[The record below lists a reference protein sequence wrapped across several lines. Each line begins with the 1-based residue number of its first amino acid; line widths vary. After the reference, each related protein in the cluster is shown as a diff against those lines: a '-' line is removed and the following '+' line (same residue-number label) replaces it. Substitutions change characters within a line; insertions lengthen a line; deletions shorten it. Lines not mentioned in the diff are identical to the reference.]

1 MTNSTSKKTRAA
13 EATDAPPPAARRKP
27 VKSGGKA
34 PSRRMPR
41 AQRQAQVLT
50 KAAEYFS
57 EHGLTAQTR
66 ALADACGVSQRLL
79 YSLFPNK
86 AALLNEVYQREIVG
100 RFKAVWYVQLKDR
113 SRPLEERLNAFYRE
127 YYDTVLTRRWLRLF
141 LYTSLAELHMA
152 SDFTTAVVTH
162 ALEIIV
168 AEAAHDVGCAVPA
181 DAAEAAE
188 IGWLLHGA
196 ISHLAIRRHVYF
208 NDNPTPAHTVIA
220 LQVRAFLASVPVLL
234 PALAAAP
241 VLAAAPAS
249 AAAQG

>member
-1 MTNSTSKKTRAA
+1 MTDSTSKKTQAA
-13 EATDAPPPAARRKP
+13 EATDAPPPAARHKP

-34 PSRRMPR
+34 PLRRMPR

-113 SRPLEERLNAFYRE
+113 SRPLAERLDAFYRE

-168 AEAAHDVGCAVPA
+168 AEAAHEMGRAVPA
-181 DAAEAAE
+181 NAAEAAE
-188 IGWLLHGA
+188 IGWLLHGS

-208 NDNPTPAHTVIA
+208 NDNPTPSDIVIA
-220 LQVRAFLASVPVLL
+220 MHVRAFLAGIPALL
-234 PALAAAP
+234 PAR
-241 VLAAAPAS
+241 AS
-249 AAAQG
+249 AATEG

>member
-1 MTNSTSKKTRAA
+1 MTDSTSKKKSVGDAA
-13 EATDAPPPAARRKP
+13 DVPLPAARRKP
-27 VKSGGKA
+27 VKSGAKA
-34 PSRRMPR
+34 PPRRMPR
-41 AQRQAQVLT
+41 AERQVQVLT

-57 EHGLTAQTR
+57 ENGLTAQTR

-86 AALLNEVYQREIVG
+86 AALLNEVYEREIVG
-100 RFKAVWYVQLKDR
+100 RFKAIWYVQLKDR

-152 SDFTTAVVTH
+152 SDFTAAVVTH
-162 ALEIIV
+162 ALEIM
-168 AEAAHDVGCAVPA
+168 AEAAHDAGCAVPA